1 MAKPDLLT
9 ISIVVVCLA
18 GLIFLVVRTFDL
30 LKNDNEPSAGEQ
42 LMEEAIQEVDPVT
55 EEETTTDYYF
65 DDVEE
70 SGTADNQ
77 EVTGSPE
84 DFRTIP
90 SKDSDMSVEEYQA
103 INRQADNGLYMV
115 IAGSYKVRR
124 NAEKEVARL
133 QSLGY
138 STARVGVFNQ
148 GTYASVLVNAFDSK
162 ADASALVAE
171 LKAQHNI
178 PSYIQERR

>member
-30 LKNDNEPSAGEQ
+30 LKKDNEPSAGEQ
-42 LMEEAIQEVDPVT
+42 LMEEPIQEVTPAA
-55 EEETTTDYYF
+55 EEETSTDYYF

-70 SGTADNQ
+70 TGTSDQ

-90 SKDSDMSVEEYQA
+90 PKDSDMSLEEYQA
-103 INRQADNGLYMV
+103 INQQIDYGKYMV

-133 QSLGY
+133 NSLGY
-138 STARVGVFNQ
+138 LNARIGIFNQ
-148 GTYASVLVNAFDSK
+148 GTYASVLVNAYDSK
-162 ADASALVAE
+162 SEASALVAE

-178 PSYIQERR
+178 ASYIQERQ

>member
-30 LKNDNEPSAGEQ
+30 LKKDTEPSAGEQ
-42 LMEEAIQEVDPVT
+42 LMEAPIEEVAPAT

-65 DDVEE
+65 DEVDEP
-70 SGTADNQ
+70 GTTDQ

-103 INRQADNGLYMV
+103 INAQADYGLYMV

-133 QSLGY
+133 QGLGY
-138 STARVGVFNQ
+138 SNARVGIFNQ

-162 ADASALVAE
+162 AEASALVAE
-171 LKAQHNI
+171 LKTQHGI
-178 PSYIQERR
+178 PSYIQERQ

>member
-9 ISIVVVCLA
+9 ITIVVVCLA

-30 LKNDNEPSAGEQ
+30 LKPDNEPSAGEQ
-42 LMEEAIQEVDPVT
+42 LMEESLQEVSSAT
-55 EEETTTDYYF
+55 EEETSTDYYF
-65 DDVEE
+65 DDVEQG
-70 SGTADNQ
+70 STTDNQ

-90 SKDSDMSVEEYQA
+90 SKDSDMSVEEYRAMNSQTV
-103 INRQADNGLYMV
+103 NGLYMV

-124 NAEKEVARL
+124 NAEREVARL
-133 QSLGY
+133 QTLGY
-138 STARVGVFNQ
+138 TTARVGVFNQ

>member
-30 LKNDNEPSAGEQ
+30 LKTDDTSSEGEQ
-42 LMEEAIQEVDPVT
+42 LMEEVVQEPAPAA
-55 EEETTTDYYF
+55 EEEVSTDYYF
-65 DDVEE
+65 DDVEQT
-70 SGTADNQ
+70 GAVDNQ

-90 SKDSDMSVEEYQA
+90 PKDSDMSVEEYQA
-103 INRQADNGLYMV
+103 INQQADNGLYMV

-138 STARVGVFNQ
+138 TTARVGVFNQ
-148 GTYASVLVNAFDSK
+148 GTYASVLVNAFNSK